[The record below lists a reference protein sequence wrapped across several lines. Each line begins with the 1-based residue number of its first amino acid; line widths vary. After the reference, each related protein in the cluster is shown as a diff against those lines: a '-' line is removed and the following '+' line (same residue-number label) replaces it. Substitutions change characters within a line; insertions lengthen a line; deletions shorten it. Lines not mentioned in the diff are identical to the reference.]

1 MSQSW
6 GSNSVVDYTF
16 SICKTLVLI
25 PWMQGGGT
33 GQQNMKFSK
42 SVSSLNKQIL
52 FHKSFQHCFLVLPGS
67 PCSHRYGSS
76 LSCSCLSPASLSF
89 SSHCVPDRS
98 TSYWYMF
105 ITQALTPSVP
115 WRLAP
120 SLLKLF
126 SSLTEAPPLSSPLLR
141 TVPLPFFYSSSNT
154 RSGIHKQPP
163 NGFPTNVLS

>member
-1 MSQSW
+1 MQDPSFDPLDAGW
-6 GSNSVVDYTF
+6 RHRTT
-16 SICKTLVLI
+16 KHEVL
-25 PWMQGGGT
+25 
-33 GQQNMKFSK
+33 K
-42 SVSSLNKQIL
+42 VSLILFPYKQIL

-76 LSCSCLSPASLSF
+76 LSCSCLSPGSLSF
-89 SSHCVPDRS
+89 SFHCVPDRS